1 MKLLRLLVGT
11 AIALWLPLCAQAQY
25 PEKPVRIVVA
35 YPPGGVVDILARTLA
50 VPLQKVL
57 KESVIVENRAGAGG
71 VVGHGLVAKAAPDGY
86 TLLLAA
92 AGPLISTKMYKNV
105 PYDPVKDYTAIA
117 MVGETNIVLVASDA
131 FKGARTL
138 GELVDYAKANPGKVN
153 LSINSVGSMHH
164 LMSEL
169 FMLRAGIKLNRVPYK
184 GAGQVMPDLLAG
196 VVDLHMESLPLI
208 AAHIKSGRLHPLA
221 AAYSKRLDELPGTPT
236 FAELG
241 YPDINASPWYAF
253 IAPAGLPQNIVARLN
268 NEINALLADPEIK
281 EQFAKRGANI
291 VRASPE
297 ETARFIHAEIE
308 RVGRIVDE
316 TGARME

>member
-1 MKLLRLLVGT
+1 
-11 AIALWLPLCAQAQY
+11 
-25 PEKPVRIVVA
+25 
-35 YPPGGVVDILARTLA
+35 
-50 VPLQKVL
+50 
-57 KESVIVENRAGAGG
+57 
-71 VVGHGLVAKAAPDGY
+71 
-86 TLLLAA
+86 
-92 AGPLISTKMYKNV
+92 
-105 PYDPVKDYTAIA
+105 
-117 MVGETNIVLVASDA
+117 VGETNIVLVASDA

-138 GELVDYAKANPGKVN
+138 RELVDYAKANPGKVN

-196 VVDLHMESLPLI
+196 VVDVHMESLPLI

-221 AAYSKRLDELPGTPT
+221 AAYSKRLQELPGTPT

-241 YPDINASPWYAF
+241 YPDIDASPWYAF
-253 IAPAGLPQNIVARLN
+253 IAPAGLPQDIVARLN
-268 NEINALLADPEIK
+268 KEINALLVDPEIR

-291 VRASPE
+291 VSASPE
-297 ETARFIHAEIE
+297 ETTRFIHAEIE

>member
-1 MKLLRLLVGT
+1 MKLGSLLAGA
-11 AIALWLPLCAQAQY
+11 AIALWLPFCAQAAY

-50 VPLQKVL
+50 GPLQKAL
-57 KESVIVENRAGAGG
+57 QESVIVENRAGAGG
-71 VVGHGLVAKAAPDGY
+71 VVGHGQVAKAAPDGY

-131 FKGARTL
+131 FKGARSL
-138 GELVDYAKANPGKVN
+138 RELIDYAKANPGKVN

-196 VVDLHMESLPLI
+196 VVDVHMESLPLI

-221 AAYSKRLDELPGTPT
+221 AAYSKRLDELPATPT
-236 FAELG
+236 FTELG
-241 YPDINASPWYAF
+241 YADINASPWYAV
-253 IAPAGLPQNIVARLN
+253 IAPAGLPQNIVTRLN
-268 NEINALLADPEIK
+268 KEINTLLADPEIK

>member
-1 MKLLRLLVGT
+1 MNLARLLAGG
-11 AIALWLPLCAQAQY
+11 AMALLLPLCAQAEY

-35 YPPGGVVDILARTLA
+35 YPPGGVVDILARTLSG
-50 VPLQKVL
+50 PLQKSL

-71 VVGHGLVAKAAPDGY
+71 VVGHGMVAKAAPDGY

-92 AGPLISTKMYKNV
+92 AGPLISTKLYKDV

-138 GELVDYAKANPGKVN
+138 RELVDYARANPGKVN

-169 FMLRAGIKLNRVPYK
+169 FMLRAGIKLNRIPYK

-196 VVDLHMESLPLI
+196 VVDVHMESLPLV
-208 AAHIKSGRLHPLA
+208 AQHIRSGRLHALA
-221 AAYSKRLDELPGTPT
+221 AAHGRRLEELPGTPT

-241 YPDINASPWYAF
+241 YADINASPWYAF
-253 IAPAGLPQNIVARLN
+253 IGPAGLPQAIVARLN
-268 NEINALLADPEIK
+268 REINALLADPEIK
-281 EQFAKRGANI
+281 EQFARRGANI
-291 VRASPE
+291 VRASAE
-297 ETARFIHAEIE
+297 QTARFIHAEIA

-316 TGARME
+316 TGAKME